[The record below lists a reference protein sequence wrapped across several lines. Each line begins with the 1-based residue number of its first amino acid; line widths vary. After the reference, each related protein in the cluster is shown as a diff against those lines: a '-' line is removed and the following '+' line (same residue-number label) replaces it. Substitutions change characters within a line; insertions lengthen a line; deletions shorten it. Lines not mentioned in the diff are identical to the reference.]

1 MSEKI
6 IRIAK
11 QNGSKIILLTDYE
24 TAPFARYA
32 DLLLTAKVEGMGFTN
47 SYIAPFCII
56 ELIILALTSA
66 NIPSFYRRLNQ
77 LDALVVKE
85 KLY

>member
-1 MSEKI
+1 M
-6 IRIAK
+6 
-11 QNGSKIILLTDYE
+11 
-24 TAPFARYA
+24 
-32 DLLLTAKVEGMGFTN
+32 TAKVEGMGFTN

-56 ELIILALTSA
+56 ELIILALASA
-66 NIPSFYRRLNQ
+66 NIPSVEKRLNQ